1 MKKKL
6 TKEQLDIF
14 NTYLKGIYPEWID
27 DEERIAF
34 AVEFDMHMFNRLSF
48 FPDGIISNFSW
59 VEYNDALFELSES
72 NDGSNNSWFWLV
84 PEKDITSYTDDIRE
98 VELEDSAQRAMLLPS
113 PLWEDFIEYIKEKLP
128 FALFLLTNVEGGHTL
143 SEYDSLFGDKYS
155 EGELWDFSL
164 EDFESGAV
172 EPDPE
177 MIYWE
182 IDDRLY
188 ETPFKVSK

>member
-98 VELEDSAQRAMLLPS
+98 VELEDSAQRAMPLPS

-143 SEYDSLFGDKYS
+143 SEYDSSFGDKYS
-155 EGELWDFSL
+155 EGEFWDFSL

>member
-1 MKKKL
+1 MSI

-27 DEERIAF
+27 DGERIAF
-34 AVEFDMHMFNRLSF
+34 AIEFDVHMFSRLSF

-59 VEYNDALFELSES
+59 VEYGDALFELPSP
-72 NDGSNNSWFWLV
+72 NDEPNNSWFWLV
-84 PEKDITSYTDDIRE
+84 PEEDITSYTEHIGE
-98 VELEDSAQRAMLLPS
+98 VELEDSAQRPMPLPS
-113 PLWEDFIEYIKEKLP
+113 PLWKDFIEYIKGNLP
-128 FALFLLTNVEGGHTL
+128 FALFLLTNVEGGHST
-143 SEYDSLFGDKYS
+143 SEYFNLDFGAAYD
-155 EGELWDFSL
+155 EGDLWSFSL

-182 IDDRLY
+182 IDGRLY
-188 ETPFKVSK
+188 ETPLKVLK

>member
-1 MKKKL
+1 MSI

-14 NTYLKGIYPEWID
+14 NTYLRGIYPEWID
-27 DEERIAF
+27 DGERIAF
-34 AVEFDMHMFNRLSF
+34 AIEFDVHMFNRLDF

-59 VEYNDALFELSES
+59 VEYNDALFELPSS
-72 NDGSNNSWFWLV
+72 NDEPNNSWFWLV
-84 PEKDITSYTDDIRE
+84 PEKDITSYTEYIGE
-98 VELEDSAQRAMLLPS
+98 VELEDSAQRSMPLPS
-113 PLWEDFIEYIKEKLP
+113 PLWKNFIEYIKEKLP
-128 FALFLLTNVEGGHTL
+128 FALFLLTNVERGHST
-143 SEYDSLFGDKYS
+143 SEYFNLDFGNAYE
-155 EGELWDFSL
+155 EGDLWDFSL

-182 IDDRLY
+182 IDGRLY